1 MMRGRF
7 KGGPIAWMAAHPVA
21 ANLLMILALVGG
33 LLMMNHLRQEVYPDF
48 EHDEVRVSVA
58 YPGAGPEEIEKG
70 VVLPIEE
77 AVSGVDGVKKVTAVA
92 AEGRATV
99 NIEARKGYDLQ
110 LLQNDVQN
118 AINRIRTFPSD
129 IERPKV
135 MMRSYERQ
143 TMALVL
149 YGETDRLTL
158 YELAQKFKYR
168 LLHHP
173 EISKVDLYGVSTL
186 QYSIEIPEA
195 MLRKYGLSLEE
206 VARRIGTD
214 SMDLPAGSIKTTD
227 REILVRLNQR
237 RETIEAYKE
246 VPVVTTR
253 SGSLIRLGDIA
264 TIRKNFENEEY
275 FALYDGKPALR
286 IAIRNPQ
293 EKSPITISRIVT
305 REIEAYNR
313 ELPSSIRLQIAT
325 NQAAVFEERVKL
337 LLKNSAL
344 GLLIVLAALSLFLE
358 IRLAF
363 WVMMGIPIS
372 FMGAFFLF
380 PFLDVSISMV
390 SLFAFI
396 IALGIVVD
404 DAIVVGENIY
414 RYRERGYTPLAAAI
428 RGAKE
433 MAVPVSF
440 AILTNVVAF
449 MPIYFIPGTTGKIFQ
464 VIPVVV
470 ITIFLVSWI
479 ESLFI
484 LPAHL
489 AEVKNGVSNPLL
501 RFIHRYQQRFSRAFR
516 AWVRFRFGPFLLFLL
531 RYRYLMIAVA
541 TTILIVTIAYATS
554 GRMGMQIFPRTPSS
568 YAQAVVKLPFGT
580 PSEVTQRV
588 VKRIVD
594 AAYRAQ
600 KRAGVENYV
609 RGVYAR
615 IGREGSHEGLI
626 RVYLPPASVRDRTL
640 SNAEFVRIWRK
651 EAGEVPGAELLQF
664 SAFAGGPGHGAA
676 ISLEISHAD
685 LGTLKEAS
693 GLIAQ
698 ELRKYPRLYDISDGF
713 EEGKAQIN
721 FTLKPIAY
729 MLGFDARTIAREI
742 RGAFYGSEAQRILV
756 GNDEIKIL
764 VKLPEASRRSL
775 ETLYRMHLVT
785 KEGKEVALMDLI
797 RLKWGRAYTQ
807 IVRVDGRRVV
817 TVEANIRPRSKA
829 VEIMNDLQEGFLPQ
843 LKERFPGLSYS
854 FEGDQTEIRES
865 FATLKTTFV
874 VAIFAIYALLAIPF
888 RSYLQPLIVMAGIPF
903 GIIGAILGHLLMGY
917 SLSVVS
923 MFGIVAL
930 SGIVVNDALILVDF
944 ANRYRR
950 RVKNATPLKTVKEAA
965 LQRFR
970 PILLTTIT
978 TFGGLMPMI
987 FETSRQAKFLIP
999 MAISLGFGV
1008 LFATFVTLLVVPALY
1023 LVVEDIKRWWRQP
1036 PRRGGEKSQA

>member
-685 LGTLKEAS
+685 LGILKEAS

-721 FTLKPIAY
+721 FTLKPVAY

-764 VKLPEASRRSL
+764 VKLPETSRRSL

-785 KEGKEVALMDLI
+785 KEGNEVALMDLI

-1023 LVVEDIKRWWRQP
+1023 LVVEDIKRWWR
-1036 PRRGGEKSQA
+1036 